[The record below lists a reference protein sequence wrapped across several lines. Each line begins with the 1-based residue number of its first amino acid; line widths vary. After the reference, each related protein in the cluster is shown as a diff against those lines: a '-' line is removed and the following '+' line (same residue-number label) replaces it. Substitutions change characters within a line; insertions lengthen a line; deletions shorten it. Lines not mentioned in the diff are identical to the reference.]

1 MTSTPVTAG
10 VGMFFPGTQA
20 AASGQGVG
28 TGSAFSDVLKNQTG
42 PDSKPEANSAEK
54 SKSGTGTGS
63 GSRVSGSGA
72 GRREN
77 LQTKEAGGVKSRDQ
91 KTGEVSPEDAQEQAQ
106 AAAEVLAAQ
115 MLEQTAQELGITP
128 QEVEQILDDLG
139 MTPMNLLNE
148 TDLRAV
154 VLAAAGETDVTGL
167 VTNEQLLSDF
177 KQLSGTLEEL
187 TAQTAE
193 DTGLSEEEVKEIFEG
208 LTKEAV
214 PEEASVPGQVP
225 AEAEEVTAD
234 LSQEAEEKPFSLS
247 KEAEEDP
254 DAAQQL
260 LQSEET
266 EKPKE
271 SGRDD
276 SGNTNHAFHQ
286 ENGFQQNFNAQVQT
300 EALSDVREAQ
310 SYFASDTEMIM
321 NQITDYMRAQVREG
335 LSELDMQLHPAS
347 LGNLHVKL
355 IAKEGM
361 VTAQFTAQNETVKA
375 ALESQ
380 MLQLKETFKEQ
391 GISVEAIE
399 VTVASHRFDE
409 NLQQNSGRES
419 GNGDGRPARPRTR
432 RINLNA
438 SGEEDILEEEDRL
451 AAEVLADNGGTVDYT
466 A

>member
-54 SKSGTGTGS
+54 SKSGTGS

-77 LQTKEAGGVKSRDQ
+77 LQTKETGGVKSRDQ

-148 TDLRAV
+148 TDLQAV

-234 LSQEAEEKPFSLS
+234 FSQEAEEKPFSLS
-247 KEAEEDP
+247 KEAEEEP

-276 SGNTNHAFHQ
+276 SGNANHAFHQ

-300 EALSDVREAQ
+300 EVLSDVREAQ
-310 SYFASDTEMIM
+310 S
-321 NQITDYMRAQVREG
+321 
-335 LSELDMQLHPAS
+335 
-347 LGNLHVKL
+347 
-355 IAKEGM
+355 
-361 VTAQFTAQNETVKA
+361 
-375 ALESQ
+375 
-380 MLQLKETFKEQ
+380 
-391 GISVEAIE
+391 
-399 VTVASHRFDE
+399 
-409 NLQQNSGRES
+409 
-419 GNGDGRPARPRTR
+419 
-432 RINLNA
+432 
-438 SGEEDILEEEDRL
+438 
-451 AAEVLADNGGTVDYT
+451 
-466 A
+466 